1 MIEIV
6 INSKPIALK
15 RHRVARFGRMYDPS
29 AKDKKKTVQEI
40 KKFKPDVKLKGPIL
54 IEYKFFY
61 ERPKSHYR
69 TGKFSNILKDNAPKH
84 HTNKPDLDNVI
95 KYYNDV
101 LQVDFIEDDS
111 QIVCIWAVKK
121 YNSES
126 QVVIKLSENVR
137 KNDWLEV
144 AG

>member
-61 ERPKSHYR
+61 ERPKSHFR